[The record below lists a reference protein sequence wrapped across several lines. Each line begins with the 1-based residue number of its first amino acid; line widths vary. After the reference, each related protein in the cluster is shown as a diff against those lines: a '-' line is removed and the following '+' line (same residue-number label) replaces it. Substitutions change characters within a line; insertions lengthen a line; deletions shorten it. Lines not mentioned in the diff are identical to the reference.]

1 MKPLYLHSI
10 AIYHKMKGALLYS
23 LMAGTATAHMQ
34 MMKPYPIRSPLNKD
48 STGQKDYS
56 YTNPLQA
63 SGSDYPCKGY
73 ANDPFDSQ
81 ATYSKGQ
88 SYTMEL
94 DGSATHDGGSCQLA
108 LTYDQGKSFKVIES
122 MLGDCPIAKKYDF
135 SIPSD
140 APDGEA
146 LLAWTWFN
154 KVGNREMY
162 MNCAMVTIGGAT
174 NGNETDADAD
184 THSKN
189 MHKSKMSEEMK
200 ISHPPMA
207 LSAHQGE
214 MESQRGAKSQKQQD
228 SFDSLPALFV
238 ANVEQEGKCV
248 TIEGESVNFPKP
260 GDNVVGQTDGKGDGY
275 KCSGTAPFLG
285 SSDSTSK
292 DSSKDSSESTSTDNT
307 NSKAEKSSKASTQ
320 DKHSK
325 SSKTNT
331 DSAHAKSTTD
341 SNQPKTT
348 DAKDSKTNSKDSS
361 KNATRS
367 TPQSMSKIAQA
378 FGTSGVPVADP
389 RVVATDSSHVAST
402 NNAFSSYVGGFTC
415 TSGEIICAPDGY
427 SWAMC
432 SNGAPVFMG
441 SVAAGMTCRFGA
453 MVAAPW

>member
-1 MKPLYLHSI
+1 
-10 AIYHKMKGALLYS
+10 MKGALLCS
-23 LMAGTATAHMQ
+23 LLASTATAHMQ

-48 STGQKDYS
+48 AKGQKDYS

-73 ANDPFDSQ
+73 AKDDFDSQ
-81 ATYSKGQ
+81 ATYQQGQ

-108 LTYDQGKSFKVIES
+108 LTYDQGESFKVIES

-135 SIPSD
+135 QIPSD
-140 APDGEA
+140 APDGQA

-162 MNCAMVTIGGAT
+162 MNCAMVTIGGNA
-174 NGNETDADAD
+174 NANETDADAE
-184 THSKN
+184 TQSTKHRPNKPQE
-189 MHKSKMSEEMK
+189 KKV
-200 ISHPPMA
+200 SHPPMA
-207 LSAHQGE
+207 LAAHQGE
-214 MESQRGAKSQKQQD
+214 KASQRGAKSQKQQA

-238 ANVEQEGKCV
+238 ANVDQEGKCV

-275 KCSGTAPFLG
+275 KCSGSAPFLD
-285 SSDSTSK
+285 SSKDTSDSTSK
-292 DSSKDSSESTSTDNT
+292 DSKDTSDSTSKDNT
-307 NSKAEKSSKASTQ
+307 NSKVDKSTKTSTQ
-320 DKHSK
+320 DKANKGSK
-325 SSKTNT
+325 TNADSTQTKTNT
-331 DSAHAKSTTD
+331 DSNKAKPTD
-341 SNQPKTT
+341 S
-348 DAKDSKTNSKDSS
+348 KDSKANSKDAN

-367 TPQSMSKIAQA
+367 TPQSMSKVAQA
-378 FGTSGVPVADP
+378 FGTSGAADP
-389 RVVATDSSHVAST
+389 RVVATDAST

-432 SNGAPVFMG
+432 SNGAPIFMG
-441 SVAAGMTCRFGA
+441 SVAAGMTCRLGA

>member
-1 MKPLYLHSI
+1 
-10 AIYHKMKGALLYS
+10 MKGALLYS
-23 LMAGTATAHMQ
+23 LLAGTATAHMQ

-73 ANDPFDSQ
+73 ANDEFDSQ
-81 ATYSKGQ
+81 ASYSQGQ

-108 LTYDQGKSFKVIES
+108 LTYDQGKTFKVIES

-162 MNCAMVTIGGAT
+162 MNCAMVTIGGTSNA
-174 NGNETDADAD
+174 NQTDADAD
-184 THSKN
+184 THTKN
-189 MHKSKMSEEMK
+189 MHKANKGEEMK

-207 LSAHQGE
+207 LAAHQGE
-214 MESQRGAKSQKQQD
+214 MASQRGAKSQKQQAG
-228 SFDSLPALFV
+228 FDSLPALFV
-238 ANVEQEGKCV
+238 ANVDQEGKCV

-260 GDNVVGQTDGKGDGY
+260 GDNVLGKTDGKGDGY
-275 KCSGTAPFLG
+275 KCTGTAPFLD
-285 SSDSTSK
+285 SSDSTSTDTSK
-292 DSSKDSSESTSTDNT
+292 NSSDSTSTDNT
-307 NSKAEKSSKASTQ
+307 NSKVDKSSKTSTQDTGSKAPKTSTQ
-320 DKHSK
+320 DKGSK
-325 SSKTNT
+325 ASKTNADSAQTKTST
-331 DSAHAKSTTD
+331 DSSQAKTTD
-341 SNQPKTT
+341 S
-348 DAKDSKTNSKDSS
+348 KDSKTNSKDSN

-378 FGTSGVPVADP
+378 FGTSGVAVADP
-389 RVVATDSSHVAST
+389 RVVATDASTVAST

-415 TSGEIICAPDGY
+415 KSGEIICAPDGY